1 MSLQDNNNRYYRGM
15 PKVKHRVKHNAIDH
29 IVFNTKDQ
37 TNEAVGFFERAGF
50 SVTPRGFHT
59 LGSINHTIVFGDD
72 YLELLGYPPG
82 APPAKRPELAANRAG
97 LMATVLQTADADAS
111 HAALVQQALRPRPVQ
126 SFSRPVDL
134 GDGRTQDAAFRV
146 TRLEPDAVPGTW
158 FYYCQHLTRDLVW
171 RPEWQAHANG
181 ATGIAALDI
190 DVPSLREAVPLYA
203 ACLGGAAI
211 IHTPKTLGGSGSQ
224 AIISLQRGVLRLCEA
239 PGAAR
244 MRALTFHVA
253 SLATARS
260 VLQRNQVA
268 HQVVPG
274 TGGATL
280 DMIVIDPALT
290 FGATLQL
297 SELAMG

>member
-1 MSLQDNNNRYYRGM
+1 MLGDCILFAFCLYHFTM
-15 PKVKHRVKHNAIDH
+15 NAIDH

-37 TNEAVGFFERAGF
+37 TDEAVRFFERAGF

-59 LGSINHTIVFGDD
+59 LGSINHTIVFGED
-72 YLELLGYPPG
+72 YLELLGYPSG
-82 APPAKRPELAANRAG
+82 APPVQRPELVARPAG

-111 HAALVQQALRPRPVQ
+111 HAVLVQHELHPRPVQ

-134 GDGRTQDAAFRV
+134 GGGRTQDAAFRV

-158 FYYCQHLTRDLVW
+158 FYYCQHLTRELVW
-171 RPEWQAHANG
+171 RPEWQGHANG

-190 DVPSLREAVPLYA
+190 DVPSMRAALPLYA
-203 ACLGGAAI
+203 ACLDGAAI
-211 IHTPKTLGGSGSQ
+211 THSTETLGGSGSQ
-224 AIISLQRGVLRLCEA
+224 ATFSLKRCVVRLCEV
-239 PGAAR
+239 PGPAR

-253 SLATARS
+253 SLDAARG

-268 HQVVPG
+268 HSVMQGVSGKPG
-274 TGGATL
+274 EV
-280 DMIVIDPALT
+280 IVIDPALS

-297 SELAMG
+297 SASAAE

>member
-1 MSLQDNNNRYYRGM
+1 MLGDCLLFAFCLYHFTM
-15 PKVKHRVKHNAIDH
+15 NAIDH

-37 TNEAVGFFERAGF
+37 TDEAVHFFERAGF

-59 LGSINHTIVFGDD
+59 LGSINHTIVFAED

-82 APPAKRPELAANRAG
+82 APPAKRPELVTNPAG
-97 LMATVLQTADADAS
+97 LMATVLQTEDADAS
-111 HAALVQQALRPRPVQ
+111 HAALMQHGLRPRPVQ
-126 SFSRPVDL
+126 SFSRPVNL
-134 GDGRTQDAAFRV
+134 GDRRTQDAAFRV

-158 FYYCQHLTRDLVW
+158 FYYCQHLTRELVW

-181 ATGIAALDI
+181 ATGISALDI
-190 DVPSLREAVPLYA
+190 DVPSLSEALPLYV

-211 IHTPKTLGGSGSQ
+211 THAPITLGGSGSQ
-224 AIISLQRGVLRLCEA
+224 ATLSLDRCVVRLREV
-239 PGAAR
+239 PGPAR

-253 SLATARS
+253 SLDAARG

-268 HQVVPG
+268 HSVMQGVSGEPG
-274 TGGATL
+274 EV
-280 DMIVIDPALT
+280 IVIDPALS

-297 SELAMG
+297 SASAVE